1 MARGQDLRPQSTKAT
16 ISWSPAWM
24 GFRDQQG
31 DRVGDWAV
39 QVDYKTFRCRW
50 CKKVGSESIL
60 KPCTLRKTM
69 WRSLW

>member
-1 MARGQDLRPQSTKAT
+1 MLRGQDLRPQATKAT

-39 QVDYKTFRCRW
+39 QVDFKTFRCRW
-50 CKKVGSESIL
+50 CKKVGSEL
-60 KPCTLRKTM
+60 LTLLATLFKY
-69 WRSLW
+69 LP